1 MTSKGLAVEPVMFRL
16 QFPAML
22 IVLGLFRIG
31 IFSAKSGKLSRPFG
45 ALLLLSYIAYLAI
58 AALGR

>member
-1 MTSKGLAVEPVMFRL
+1 VMFRL

-22 IVLGLFRIG
+22 IILGLFRIG

-45 ALLLLSYIAYLAI
+45 ALLLISYLGYLTI
-58 AALGR
+58 TVLQSSS